1 MAKRVARNWVPIS
14 EKRRRLV
21 EAFVTI
27 SWKEKIKLNSNFKL
41 TRTMW
46 ESALIGYAKLS
57 RVRRILY
64 LGALIVRER
73 GLHESLFFLCVRW
86 STLINFGSEG
96 RVGWGGGKGG
106 NFSSVFQRRAPL
118 PPLHN

>member
-1 MAKRVARNWVPIS
+1 MQDGQKGGAELGPDQREEEEVGGGVRHNQL
-14 EKRRRLV
+14 ETL
-21 EAFVTI
+21 
-27 SWKEKIKLNSNFKL
+27 KLNSNFKI

-46 ESALIGYAKLS
+46 ESALIGYAKLP

-73 GLHESLFFLCVRW
+73 GQHESFFLCVRW

>member
-1 MAKRVARNWVPIS
+1 MASRVARTWVPIS

-27 SWKEKIKLNSNFKL
+27 SWIKLKLNSNFKI

-46 ESALIGYAKLS
+46 ESALIGSAKLP

-73 GLHESLFFLCVRW
+73 GLHETFFCVREVVHTNQFW
-86 STLINFGSEG
+86 
-96 RVGWGGGKGG
+96 K
-106 NFSSVFQRRAPL
+106 
-118 PPLHN
+118 